1 MNNLKST
8 VIALCALLLP
18 ALSLAASD
26 MYLKIDDI
34 KGESQVVGCANG
46 ACVVPPL
53 SAGNYRVWI
62 VDAQGTVI
70 PSDATLKYAVVGP
83 RDAISGQASGKRMHQ
98 ALTITKTLG
107 RGMAPGNVI
116 TVGEDGSQLAIGR
129 NDEAVAS
136 AQAKIGKSRSN
147 IQNN

>member
-1 MNNLKST
+1 
-8 VIALCALLLP
+8 
-18 ALSLAASD
+18 
-26 MYLKIDDI
+26 
-34 KGESQVVGCANG
+34 
-46 ACVVPPL
+46 
-53 SAGNYRVWI
+53 
-62 VDAQGTVI
+62 
-70 PSDATLKYAVVGP
+70 
-83 RDAISGQASGKRMHQ
+83 MHQ